1 MTKALSEFIDSIEY
15 TFVKKDGSTST
26 DFPAKDVEVSNL
38 VFDSRDVKKGY
49 LFFALPGTHTTG
61 N

>member
-38 VFDSRDVKKGY
+38 VFDSRDVT
-49 LFFALPGTHTTG
+49 PGTLLNSLKTLIQ
-61 N
+61 